1 MESTFKSSEHDQQG
15 ISEALDIESNT
26 ATVTSDDNLHP
37 KSELSNLEL
46 MELWRCNLHHLL
58 QKLGFKSS
66 DDMQIRELKDVSS
79 EIIEKLH
86 YLKKTDEQLKLDS
99 DFTLSDLGFEKYKS
113 AHLLV
118 VNFFTERYKQKKA
131 EEESASTKFYFFSRT
146 KHVSQQKKTIPWFY
160 ALSHSIL
167 LIVSCLILAVVA
179 VSLIILTEQNLI
191 VMFLVFVS
199 VIHIFSIAIKRIN
212 KYKTSTRTPLRFLV
226 SFLSICSQNV
236 VLYATFFIVVPS
248 VIVFDIK
255 PYWLDDFIII
265 GLAIFSFVIW
275 EHSRETS
282 KPKLSSDNTK
292 VVLNDTANCADA
304 KVKK

>member
-1 MESTFKSSEHDQQG
+1 MESTFKSSEHDHQG
-15 ISEALDIESNT
+15 ISEALDIENNT
-26 ATVTSDDNLHP
+26 ATVISDGSLHP

-46 MELWRCNLHHLL
+46 MELWRRNLHHLL
-58 QKLGFKSS
+58 QQLGLKSS
-66 DDMQIRELKDVSS
+66 DDMLVSELKDINS

-99 DFTLSDLGFEKYKS
+99 DFTLSNLGFEKYKS

-118 VNFFTERYKQKKA
+118 VNFFTELYKQKKA
-131 EEESASTKFYFFSRT
+131 EEERASAKFYFFSRA

-179 VSLIILTEQNLI
+179 LSLFILTQQNLI
-191 VMFLVFVS
+191 VIFLVFVS
-199 VIHIFSIAIKRIN
+199 VIHIFSIAIKKIK
-212 KYKTSTRTPLRFLV
+212 KYKISARTPLRFLV

-282 KPKLSSDNTK
+282 KPKVSSDNKK

-304 KVKK
+304 KVKT

>member
-15 ISEALDIESNT
+15 ISEALDIENNT
-26 ATVTSDDNLHP
+26 ATVISDDSLHP

-58 QKLGFKSS
+58 QQLGLKSS
-66 DDMQIRELKDVSS
+66 DDIQVRELKDINS

-99 DFTLSDLGFEKYKS
+99 DFTLSNLGFEKYKS

-118 VNFFTERYKQKKA
+118 VNFFTELYKQKKA
-131 EEESASTKFYFFSRT
+131 QEESVSARFYFFSRT
-146 KHVSQQKKTIPWFY
+146 KHVTQQKKTIPWVY
-160 ALSHSIL
+160 ALCHSIL

-179 VSLIILTEQNLI
+179 VSLIILTQQNLI
-191 VMFLVFVS
+191 VMFLVFVA
-199 VIHIFSIAIKRIN
+199 VIHIFSIAIKRIK
-212 KYKTSTRTPLRFLV
+212 KYKVSARTPLRFLV

-236 VLYATFFIVVPS
+236 VLYAMFFIVVPS
-248 VIVFDIK
+248 VIVFDVK
-255 PYWLDDFIII
+255 PHWRDDFIII

-275 EHSRETS
+275 KHTREMS
-282 KPKLSSDNTK
+282 NPKVSFDNTK
-292 VVLNDTANCADA
+292 VVINDAVNGTDA
-304 KVKK
+304 KVTK

>member
-15 ISEALDIESNT
+15 ISEALDIENNT
-26 ATVTSDDNLHP
+26 ATVILDDSLYP
-37 KSELSNLEL
+37 KSELSNVEL

-79 EIIEKLH
+79 EIIEKLQ
-86 YLKKTDEQLKLDS
+86 YLKKTDELLKLDS

-118 VNFFTERYKQKKA
+118 VKFFTERYKQKKA
-131 EEESASTKFYFFSRT
+131 QEESVSTKFYFFSRA

-160 ALSHSIL
+160 ALSHSVL
-167 LIVSCLILAVVA
+167 LVFSCLILAVVA

-191 VMFLVFVS
+191 VIFLAFVS
-199 VIHIFSIAIKRIN
+199 VIHIFSIAIKRIK
-212 KYKTSTRTPLRFLV
+212 KYKVSAKTPLRFLV
-226 SFLSICSQNV
+226 SFLSICSLNV
-236 VLYATFFIVVPS
+236 VLYAMFFIVAPS
-248 VIVFDIK
+248 VIIFDIK

-275 EHSRETS
+275 EHSRETR
-282 KPKLSSDNTK
+282 KPKVSLDNKK
-292 VVLNDTANCADA
+292 VVLNDAANCADS
-304 KVKK
+304 KVKE